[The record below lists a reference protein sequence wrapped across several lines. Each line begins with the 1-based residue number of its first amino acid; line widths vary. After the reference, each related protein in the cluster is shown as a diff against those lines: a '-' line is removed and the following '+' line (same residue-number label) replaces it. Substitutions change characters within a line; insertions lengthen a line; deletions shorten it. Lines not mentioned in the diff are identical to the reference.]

1 MFAGSTLPFAR
12 TRAEREATGDPR
24 PAIAERYAS
33 RADYLERVRQAAVK
47 LAGEG
52 YLLED
57 DIPLSVAAG
66 ARLWDHFT
74 R

>member
-1 MFAGSTLPFAR
+1 MAR
-12 TRAEREATGDPR
+12 NRAEREATGDPR
-24 PAIAERYAS
+24 LSVAERYAS
-33 RADYLERVRQAAVK
+33 REQYLDRVRQAAEA
-47 LAGEG
+47 LAREG
-52 YLLED
+52 YLLGD